1 MFLVFSPSC
10 FNILEQTKIT
20 VLGIMNK
27 ARLPHACSEV
37 QRPSRGNPSTL
48 ASPGKCPLPLPPGRE
63 HTHTTGK
70 ESMRRFRLKFYPHQL
85 KNLPTESWKDFPR
98 VSIRLWAV
106 FCYVHHL
113 GDLHAPRSQS
123 AGSPSNYS
131 RNKEFLPQEPP
142 IWFKTRYQS
151 KKKRRFDKQMDWGRK
166 NERDMWLPTIGRLL
180 SFLFFFFFLIK
191 INISNPHWPPA

>member
-1 MFLVFSPSC
+1 MQRVNTSCNAGFPLGTFLYIIPQGGRRRPALITEAKKSISAHYRYGSGAWKLITCHQNFHYQEREKIKQGKGRRVFLVFSPSC

-20 VLGIMNK
+20 VLGVMNK

-85 KNLPTESWKDFPR
+85 KNLPTES
-98 VSIRLWAV
+98 
-106 FCYVHHL
+106 
-113 GDLHAPRSQS
+113 
-123 AGSPSNYS
+123 
-131 RNKEFLPQEPP
+131 
-142 IWFKTRYQS
+142 
-151 KKKRRFDKQMDWGRK
+151 
-166 NERDMWLPTIGRLL
+166 
-180 SFLFFFFFLIK
+180 
-191 INISNPHWPPA
+191 